1 MINNVDWS
9 VKYPETN
16 TEKKLI
22 DRIIESRQLDPEDL
36 NKNYNDMYDPFL
48 MNDMDV
54 AVMKIDEARSEKKK
68 VLIYG
73 DYDVDGTTAVK
84 ILYTFLRKIGIECD
98 YYIPDRIE
106 EGYGISDEGVDYILV
121 NEYDLVI
128 TVDCGVTA
136 IDKIDFLMNMQVD
149 VIVTDHHECKEEL
162 PKAIAVIDCKRKD
175 NTYPFS
181 EICGAVVALKLCQ
194 ALCEEYN
201 MGDTWKELIAYAALG
216 TVADVMPLRDE
227 NRIIVIEG
235 LKEIKKTDDIA
246 IKNLLRV
253 AEKLDD
259 RSKLTATDIAF
270 YIAPKINASSRIGDV
285 STVMTLFLTE
295 DPDIAYQCAEELK
308 ALNEKRKEITQQIL
322 REANNFL
329 MKDYNFRSLY
339 PIVVYGD
346 GWHKG
351 VIGIVAAKLV
361 ELYNKP
367 TIVLTKEENGKFHG
381 SCRTFGNINIMD
393 ILTYCASEIEQF
405 GGHEGAAGLTISDQN
420 KLNSFIEKTKEY
432 ARLNFTEE
440 DFRKI
445 EEAEMVISSDDIT
458 LENAEDLNIL
468 EPYGEGN
475 RELVFICNS
484 LKTRQLK
491 KIGKKKGSE
500 NAHLKATFVDRK
512 DTLKLFDGIGFY
524 MSDYFDVLPSGKN
537 VDVLFS
543 LSVNEFNGKK
553 TPQLMIKDIHFDFM
567 FPDGATIEESEL
579 FHDDYITLEDIYESS
594 GLTAEDLL
602 PTQDDYID
610 IFKQFKEIFAQP
622 NNEIII
628 TDLNLLTIILS
639 TRIQRELNPFKVERV
654 LEAIDEGGYLNYRKM
669 LFDKIILTVDTI
681 TPREQKK
688 KIVQTEIY
696 KKNHNIS

>member
-16 TEKKLI
+16 QENKLI
-22 DRIIESRQLDPEDL
+22 DRIMECRQLDPEDL
-36 NKNYNDMYDPFL
+36 NKNYSDMYDPYL
-48 MNDMDV
+48 MNDMEQ
-54 AVMKIDEARSEKKK
+54 AVMKIDEARSLNKK

-84 ILYTFLRKIGIECD
+84 ILYTFLRKIGMNCD

-121 NEYDLVI
+121 NEYDVVI

-136 IDKIDFLMNMQVD
+136 IDKIDFLMSMQVD
-149 VIVTDHHECKEEL
+149 VIVTDHHECKETL
-162 PKAIAVIDCKRKD
+162 PNAIAVIDCKRKD

-181 EICGAVVALKLCQ
+181 ELCGAAVALKLCH

-201 MGDTWKELIAYAALG
+201 MGDAWKELISYAALG
-216 TVADVMPLRDE
+216 TVADVMPLKDE

-235 LKEIKKTDDIA
+235 LKEIKKTNDIA
-246 IKNLLRV
+246 IMNLLRI

-259 RSKLTATDIAF
+259 RGKLTATDIAF

-295 DPDIAYQCAEELK
+295 DPDVAYQCAEELRI
-308 ALNEKRKEITQQIL
+308 LNEKRKEITQQIL
-322 REANNFL
+322 KEANNYL
-329 MKDYNFRSLY
+329 MKNYDFRSLF

-361 ELYNKP
+361 EYYNKP
-367 TIVLTKEENGKFHG
+367 TIVLTRDESGELHG
-381 SCRTFGNINIMD
+381 SCRTFGDISIID
-393 ILTYCASEIEQF
+393 ILKFCEGSIEQY
-405 GGHEGAAGLTISDQN
+405 GGHEGAAGLTIANQE

-432 ARLNFTEE
+432 ARINFTE
-440 DFRKI
+440 DNFRKVI
-445 EEAEMVISSDDIT
+445 EAEMIISPDDIT

-475 RELVFICNS
+475 KELIFVCNG

-512 DTLKLFDGIGFY
+512 DTLKLFDGIGFF
-524 MSDYFDVLPSGKN
+524 MSDYYDVLPSGKN
-537 VDVLFS
+537 IDILFS

-553 TPQLMIKDIHFDFM
+553 TPQLMIKDIHFDFL
-567 FPDGATIEESEL
+567 FPDGTTIEESEL
-579 FHDDYITLEDIYESS
+579 FHYGYITLEDIYENS
-594 GLTAEDLL
+594 GLKEEDLL
-602 PTQDDYID
+602 PSQEDYID

-654 LEAIDEGGYLNYRKM
+654 LEAIDEAGYLNYRKM
-669 LFDKIILTVDTI
+669 LFDKIILTIDTI

-688 KIVQTEIY
+688 KIAQTEIY
-696 KKNHNIS
+696 KKNHNIF